1 MLRNFQPFVDFK
13 KMIEIQANNISYRVS
28 KKEIGNKY
36 NDATVRRKNETKVKK
51 MLRK

>member
-13 KMIEIQANNISYRVS
+13 KMIEMQAKDASYQMISRE
-28 KKEIGNKY
+28 KRNKY
-36 NDATVRRKNETKVKK
+36 DSPIVRRKNESKVKK